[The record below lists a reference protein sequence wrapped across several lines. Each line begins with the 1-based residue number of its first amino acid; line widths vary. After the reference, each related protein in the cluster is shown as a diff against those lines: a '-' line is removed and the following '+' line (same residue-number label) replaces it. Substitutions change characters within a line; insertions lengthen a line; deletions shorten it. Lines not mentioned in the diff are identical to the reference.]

1 MIPINQVLMERTF
14 KGLLVDAQPYVSLV
28 ILFVCGLVIVN
39 NCMAYVMP
47 DSKAIIAVILDSFN
61 IFDSLTGGNALD
73 PVDFAQE

>member
-1 MIPINQVLMERTF
+1 MIKRNTF
-14 KGLLVDAQPYVSLV
+14 KPLLIKAQPYVSLV

-47 DSKAIIAVILDSFN
+47 DSKAIIAVILDSLN